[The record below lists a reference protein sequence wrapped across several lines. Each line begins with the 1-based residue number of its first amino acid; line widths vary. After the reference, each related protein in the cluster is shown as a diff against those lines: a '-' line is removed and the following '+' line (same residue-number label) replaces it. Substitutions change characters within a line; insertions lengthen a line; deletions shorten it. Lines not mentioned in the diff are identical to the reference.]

1 VQNRNASPFRP
12 CLNGLA
18 LAAALA
24 LAGGVAGA
32 GATAQDYRSLQ
43 PISDVP
49 SPPDHPTPSGETVEI
64 TLEEAVALGLRRNR
78 TIRAAHLQRAAE
90 RFDLRVAERAFA
102 PSGSLRAEV
111 VRRVN
116 GGQTRSEASLSPG
129 VGLTTPLGTR
139 VDFAW
144 QRNEP
149 LDAGAGGMSQS
160 ATLSVRQP
168 LARGAGTAVNMAPVR
183 IARLQEQV
191 NRLRLNATVIDTVTS
206 IILSHRALLRAQEQ
220 VRLAE
225 ISLDRA
231 QTLLDTNRSLVDAGR
246 MAAADIV
253 QTESAVA
260 NQEVSLLQAR
270 QDLNSTQLSLS
281 RLLALDARTNIIA
294 AGPLDASHVEVD
306 MDRAVALAMDN
317 RIDVLAQEIT
327 ERQARQALVLA
338 RDRGRWDVSLFGS
351 VTQRG
356 GETGLNDIYEDETD
370 VSAGIRVEIPL
381 GDYSA
386 EQGLI
391 RARTNVELA
400 ELRSAD
406 LAQAVDI
413 QVRDAV
419 QQVEARWRQLET
431 ARRARDLAERALEL
445 ELEKLRVGRTSNFQV
460 LSLQTDLR
468 TADVQSLSAEIA
480 YLNAL
485 TTLDQQIGS
494 TLETWRIT
502 VEP

>member
-1 VQNRNASPFRP
+1 
-12 CLNGLA
+12 
-18 LAAALA
+18 
-24 LAGGVAGA
+24 
-32 GATAQDYRSLQ
+32 
-43 PISDVP
+43 
-49 SPPDHPTPSGETVEI
+49 
-64 TLEEAVALGLRRNR
+64 
-78 TIRAAHLQRAAE
+78 
-90 RFDLRVAERAFA
+90 
-102 PSGSLRAEV
+102 
-111 VRRVN
+111 
-116 GGQTRSEASLSPG
+116 
-129 VGLTTPLGTR
+129 
-139 VDFAW
+139 
-144 QRNEP
+144 
-149 LDAGAGGMSQS
+149 
-160 ATLSVRQP
+160 
-168 LARGAGTAVNMAPVR
+168 MAPVR

-206 IILSHRALLRAQEQ
+206 IVLSHRALLRAQEQ

-260 NQEVSLLQAR
+260 NQEVALLQAR

-281 RLLALDARTNIIA
+281 RLLALDARTNIVA
-294 AGPLDASHVEVD
+294 AGPPDARHVEVD
-306 MDRAVALAMDN
+306 VDRAIALAMNN

-370 VSAGIRVEIPL
+370 VSAGVRVEIPL

-406 LAQAVDI
+406 LAQAVEI

-431 ARRARDLAERALEL
+431 ARRARDLAERALQL
-445 ELEKLRVGRTSNFQV
+445 ELEKLRVGRTANFQV